1 MLQYRTDLAME
12 AHELLCARS
21 RAQTLSGVP
30 QEHDSLPLTPD
41 SFQDS
46 IIARLAE
53 IIEIIIAGILV
64 TIQLCDSCRVSGVVD
79 QIEIRDSQR
88 NQIVP
93 DLRIKEIVI
102 ILCAGILDVRLPV
115 ASP

>member
-1 MLQYRTDLAME
+1 MA
-12 AHELLCARS
+12 S
-21 RAQTLSGVP
+21 RVAA
-30 QEHDSLPLTPD
+30 QEHDFLPLTLD
-41 SFQDS
+41 GFQDS

-53 IIEIIIAGILV
+53 IIEIFVAGILV
-64 TIQLCDSCRVSGVVD
+64 AIQLGDGCRVSRVVD

-115 ASP
+115 TSP

>member
-1 MLQYRTDLAME
+1 MLGKLGR
-12 AHELLCARS
+12 C
-21 RAQTLSGVP
+21 
-30 QEHDSLPLTPD
+30 
-41 SFQDS
+41 QDS